1 MTDNARSNE
10 KSHRAA
16 PLHDMMNAP
25 PSPPPLSFHAQ
36 ILTHILAKLLIVIL
50 SSAEYEM
57 FYCAPDLLPQN
68 ENISDSLACL
78 RD

>member
-1 MTDNARSNE
+1 MTDNVRSTE
-10 KSHRAA
+10 KRHRA
-16 PLHDMMNAP
+16 PLHDMMNAL
-25 PSPPPLSFHAQ
+25 PPPFPSFHAQ